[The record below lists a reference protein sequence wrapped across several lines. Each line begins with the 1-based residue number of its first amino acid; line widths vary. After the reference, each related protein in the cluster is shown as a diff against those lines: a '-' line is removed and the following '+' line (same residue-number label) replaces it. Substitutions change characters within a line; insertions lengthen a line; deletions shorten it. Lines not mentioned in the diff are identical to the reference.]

1 MRVTKWGDSLA
12 VRIPADVAEALHI
25 REGDEVD
32 VSVPTQ
38 GEPASISQEER
49 EKILSYIRAQ
59 RWQLPPA
66 GSLTAKRQMSVEPLA
81 VSRHEYLHLCFSGG

>member
-25 REGDEVD
+25 KEGDEVD

-38 GEPASISQEER
+38 EPPAVISDEER
-49 EKILSYIRAQ
+49 EKILRYIRAQ
-59 RWQLPPA
+59 RWQLPPGWKFDREEA
-66 GSLTAKRQMSVEPLA
+66 NER
-81 VSRHEYLHLCFSGG
+81 

>member
-32 VSVPTQ
+32 VVTTAESVADTPTD
-38 GEPASISQEER
+38 EER
-49 EKILSYIRAQ
+49 RQALEKIRAL
-59 RWQLPPA
+59 RWTLPSNYKFDRDEA
-66 GSLTAKRQMSVEPLA
+66 NER
-81 VSRHEYLHLCFSGG
+81 